1 MARIDFRSSTEKE
14 HHELVLELK
23 ALKDTVR
30 ELSENIDK
38 LSINSTTG
46 HKNTSQEREK
56 RRGNLQ
62 NRRRGKAQ
70 NKGKVRKKRRY
81 RESGTRRKGIPN
93 D

>member
-1 MARIDFRSSTEKE
+1 MARTDFRSSTEKE
-14 HHELVLELK
+14 QHESVLELK

-30 ELSENIDK
+30 ELSEKIDK
-38 LSINSTTG
+38 LSIKKHISG
-46 HKNTSQEREK
+46 KRK